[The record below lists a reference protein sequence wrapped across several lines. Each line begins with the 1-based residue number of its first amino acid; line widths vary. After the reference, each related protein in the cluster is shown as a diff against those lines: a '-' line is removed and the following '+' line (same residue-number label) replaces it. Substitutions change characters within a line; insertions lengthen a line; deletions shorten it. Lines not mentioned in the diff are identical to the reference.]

1 MKNLMRVIVKHSH
14 ELNPAVTFTFVWSIV
29 RRFLLHIVCYTCSF
43 FSFVYSSQDMQCV
56 CVGFVHNILKYTYT
70 LLQSSLSSQHES
82 NDFDCEEEEV
92 QKKGSKRQVDRDRRR
107 TLTGINFFKTGRP
120 PSMSMQSSVPNL
132 KTVDSTPVKIV
143 GTQIF
148 LVIGML
154 YLFLQKYLPYK
165 IFLLLRNDNS
175 IFKPFVRKK
184 SVWELG
190 GKYVT
195 NLLHSCT
202 WLIQNVLINL

>member
-165 IFLLLRNDNS
+165 IFFS
-175 IFKPFVRKK
+175 SKK
-184 SVWELG
+184 WQF
-190 GKYVT
+190 YF
-195 NLLHSCT
+195 
-202 WLIQNVLINL
+202 

>member
-1 MKNLMRVIVKHSH
+1 MIHSSP
-14 ELNPAVTFTFVWSIV
+14 LFVTHY
-29 RRFLLHIVCYTCSF
+29 LLHMFIFQLCIFITRHAV
-43 FSFVYSSQDMQCV
+43 CV
-56 CVGFVHNILKYTYT
+56 CGLCTYYTQYTYT

-154 YLFLQKYLPYK
+154 YLLLQKYLPYK

-184 SVWELG
+184 KCMRIRRKICYKIAAYIYMVNT
-190 GKYVT
+190 KRF
-195 NLLHSCT
+195 NKFIIFLL
-202 WLIQNVLINL
+202 

>member
-1 MKNLMRVIVKHSH
+1 MCGLC
-14 ELNPAVTFTFVWSIV
+14 TY
-29 RRFLLHIVCYTCSF
+29 YT
-43 FSFVYSSQDMQCV
+43 Q
-56 CVGFVHNILKYTYT
+56 YTYT

-165 IFLLLRNDNS
+165 IFFS
-175 IFKPFVRKK
+175 SKK
-184 SVWELG
+184 
-190 GKYVT
+190 
-195 NLLHSCT
+195 
-202 WLIQNVLINL
+202 

>member
-1 MKNLMRVIVKHSH
+1 MFIFQLCIFITRH
-14 ELNPAVTFTFVWSIV
+14 AV
-29 RRFLLHIVCYTCSF
+29 
-43 FSFVYSSQDMQCV
+43 CV
-56 CVGFVHNILKYTYT
+56 CGLCTYYTQYTYT

-165 IFLLLRNDNS
+165 IFFLLRNDNS

-184 SVWELG
+184 KCMRIRRKICYKIAAFMYMVNT
-190 GKYVT
+190 KRF
-195 NLLHSCT
+195 NKFIIFLL
-202 WLIQNVLINL
+202 